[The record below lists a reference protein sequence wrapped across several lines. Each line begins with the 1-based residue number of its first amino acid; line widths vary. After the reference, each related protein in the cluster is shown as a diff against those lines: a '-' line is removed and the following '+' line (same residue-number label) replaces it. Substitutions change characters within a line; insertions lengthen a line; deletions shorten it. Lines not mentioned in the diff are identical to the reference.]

1 MLFNGL
7 LNWGTLTVGGETF
20 YGVHQDRGDT
30 SQSIYNRL
38 RGNCQRAQADE
49 VLQFISFAV
58 ALGLVGF
65 GYLQMRRGGGGGGG
79 YVA

>member
-1 MLFNGL
+1 MLLNGL
-7 LNWGTLTVGGETF
+7 LNWGTLTVGDGTD
-20 YGVHQDRGDT
+20 YGVHQDGDT
-30 SQSIYNRL
+30 EQSLYNRL

-65 GYLQMRRGGGGGGG
+65 GYLQMRRGGGGRGGG